1 MRVDNYILM
10 NNARMRIFMTLSE
23 LMSDNRLEIGTPC
36 MTLGLDY
43 VGDGGGKFY
52 HVEHIDTPNNIVV
65 PDKNISL
72 REFGGFGGG
81 GGSVSGMVS
90 AWAGVLE
97 AGESVISTGIT
108 SMTNNP
114 AVFVGGH
121 RLVKTVD
128 FELDH
133 VNVGNIIL
141 KNTYVNVTP
150 VYVED
155 IPGFKTWFGV
165 LRKGQAILN
174 TGLKD
179 FTPYTQIYANGLKIA
194 EHVDYDFD
202 ATRGLLSLYTPYEDD
217 VIICIDDMVKTSAH
231 INIATTDSL
240 GVVRV
245 GQGLSIDTKGVLTAL
260 PQDFLIPNAT
270 NNILGAVIIGDN
282 IHVDSSGRISVAKPY
297 ELPMATTDTMGG
309 VVVGNGLSIVDGK
322 LVTQTV
328 NDATYTD
335 KGIVKIGF
343 GLNVVDGLVST
354 KKSSMTEY
362 GVVKGGSNVIIN
374 DGVLSVPVSSN
385 DYGVVKVGD
394 NINNV
399 GGVISV
405 PLATK
410 TSNGVVKIG
419 EGLVVS
425 NGIVSIDN
433 NAIPSKV
440 YIDTK
445 IAELIG
451 SAPEYL
457 NTLEEL
463 ASAIESSGDAITGI
477 IEQVGGKLGKEEVAF
492 DSNMLGGLTKE
503 EVVSES
509 RNGLVEQSEYDNHV
523 STLVSSTKDGHITK
537 EDKVK
542 LDGIEN
548 NANNYVLPVSSNNIL
563 GGVKIGSNIH
573 IDGNGVISVAAPY
586 VHPVDTN
593 TRHVSDIQIS
603 VWNEKAPG
611 GYGLGTP
618 CTQVSNLALDTGTG
632 FYMGSNVENG
642 LEGGHNWKYYMV
654 MKHNNMYNAMLGI
667 DFTGEKIAF
676 RTKMGGSLNPWIELY
691 HTGNLTLAS
700 SEKSGLMSKE
710 DKVAF
715 EALKLQVSELKNELN
730 KMRRELML
738 K

>member
-10 NNARMRIFMTLSE
+10 NNARLRIFMTLSE
-23 LMSDNRLEIGTPC
+23 LMSDDRLEIGTPC
-36 MTLGLDY
+36 MTIGLDY
-43 VGDGGGKFY
+43 IGDGGGKFY
-52 HVEHIDTPNNIVV
+52 HVEHVDTPNNIIV
-65 PDKNISL
+65 PDKNVSL

-90 AWAGVLE
+90 AWAGVIE
-97 AGESVISTGIT
+97 AGESIIETGIT

-121 RLVKTVD
+121 RMVKAVD
-128 FELDH
+128 FELDQ
-133 VNVGNIIL
+133 VNIGNIIL
-141 KNTYVNVTP
+141 KHTYVSTTP

-202 ATRGLLSLYTPYEDD
+202 ATRGLLSLYTPYEED

-260 PQDFLIPNAT
+260 PQDFLIPSAT
-270 NNILGAVIIGDN
+270 NNILGAVIVGDN
-282 IHVDSSGRISVAKPY
+282 IHVDANGRISVAKPY
-297 ELPMATTDTMGG
+297 ELPMATSSSLGG
-309 VVVGNGLSIVDGK
+309 IMIGNGLSIVDGK
-322 LVTQTV
+322 LMTDVV
-328 NDATYTD
+328 NDATHTD

-343 GLNVVDGLVST
+343 GLDVSGGLVST
-354 KKSSMTEY
+354 KKATGDNHGVIKGGDNVILNDGTLSVPISGSSY
-362 GVVKGGSNVIIN
+362 GVVKTGT
-374 DGVLSVPVSSN
+374 
-385 DYGVVKVGD
+385 
-394 NINNV
+394 NINNTN
-399 GGVISV
+399 GVISI

-410 TSNGVVKIG
+410 TTNGVIKVG
-419 EGLVVS
+419 EGLSVTDGVV
-425 NGIVSIDN
+425 GIDI
-433 NAIPSKV
+433 NAVPSKT

-463 ASAIESSGDAITGI
+463 ATAIESSGDVISGLV
-477 IEQVGGKLGKEEVAF
+477 EQVGGKLGKTEIAF
-492 DSNMLGGLTKE
+492 DSNMLGGLTKDALVLE
-503 EVVSES
+503 T
-509 RNGLVEQSEYDNHV
+509 RNGLVNHSVYDVHID
-523 STLVSSTKDGHITK
+523 TLSSNSNDGHMSK

-542 LDGIEN
+542 LDGVDV
-548 NANNYVLPVSSNNIL
+548 NANNYILPTATNSVL
-563 GGVKIGSNIH
+563 GGVKIGQH
-573 IDGNGVISVAAPY
+573 IQINNGVISVAAPY
-586 VHPVDTN
+586 VHPNDVN

-642 LEGGHNWKYYMV
+642 IEGGHNWKYYLV
-654 MKHNNMYNAMLGI
+654 MKHNNMYSAMLGV

-676 RTKMGGSLNPWIELY
+676 RTKMGGSLNPWVELY
-691 HTGNLTLAS
+691 HAGNLGLAT
-700 SEKSGLMSKE
+700 SESSGLMSKE

-715 EALKLQVSELKNELN
+715 ETLKLQFAELKGELALL
-730 KMRRELML
+730 KKDML
-738 K
+738 NR